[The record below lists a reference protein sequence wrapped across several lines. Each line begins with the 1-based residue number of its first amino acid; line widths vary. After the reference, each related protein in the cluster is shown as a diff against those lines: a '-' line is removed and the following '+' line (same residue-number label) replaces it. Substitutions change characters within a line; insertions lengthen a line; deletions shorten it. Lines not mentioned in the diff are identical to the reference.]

1 MLLPSKYGAALRSS
15 PIICGINTL
24 FILKEWIFL
33 IIPAGSPLKAAK
45 LWAEFRFQDIDEGRE
60 IEGSFSNLQK
70 NTFFRIAIFVVGALP
85 QIVKLY
91 AMQGLL
97 WTQLASAA
105 YLASFVA
112 IELLT
117 FLASFDAATREP
129 RAPRRPTD
137 NEYAFGYLTIT
148 YSVLFAFYLYALGFV
163 AATKPYVD
171 KLSWWHFPHIY
182 ISLLVISI
190 YVLVTMIAIYRRS
203 RPEFALLLCMISWM
217 LMMPIVMGASSGMGS
232 ASYGITS
239 FIPSKDDVTKYLPKI
254 GEGRIWVTIAAAI
267 SAHFAL
273 GLAFMTGKAIVETF
287 KGGRKK
293 LLDLGSQSLFVI
305 LHVVASILYFKFDYD
320 PMETNKPGWTDVLG

>member
-1 MLLPSKYGAALRSS
+1 MVCFCPSKYGAALRSS
-15 PIICGINTL
+15 PIICGIDTL

-70 NTFFRIAIFVVGALP
+70 NAFFRIAMFVVGALP

-97 WTQLASAA
+97 WMQLAGAA

-117 FLASFDAATREP
+117 FLARFDAASREP
-129 RAPRRPTD
+129 RAPRRPTH
-137 NEYAFGYLTIT
+137 NENSFGHITIL

-171 KLSWWHFPHIY
+171 ELSWWHFPHIY
-182 ISLLVISI
+182 ISLLIIFI
-190 YVLVTMIAIYRRS
+190 YVLVTMIATYRHS
-203 RPEFALLLCMISWM
+203 REEFSILLVSISAALMV
-217 LMMPIVMGASSGMGS
+217 PIGMGVSSGIS
-232 ASYGITS
+232 RL
-239 FIPSKDDVTKYLPKI
+239 PNKDDVAKYFPKI
-254 GEGRIWVTIAAAI
+254 GEGKIWVTIAAAI
-267 SAHFAL
+267 SAHLAM
-273 GLAFMTGKAIVETF
+273 GLAFMTGKAIVKTF
-287 KGGRKK
+287 HGGRKK

-305 LHVVASILYFKFDYD
+305 LHVVASILYFKFEYD
-320 PMETNKPGWTDVLG
+320 PMGTNKPGWTDVLG